1 MFSNFRLI
9 DLTHTLDGSI
19 PTWNG
24 SCGFHHEVK
33 MDYDQGVRVLSYK
46 MHAGVGT
53 HMDAPSH
60 FYCDGKHIADL
71 PLEQLITPLYMI
83 DVANRSHP
91 DFLLSRADILA
102 FEKKHGEISKGSALL
117 LNTGWSSRWGDVEA
131 FRNPDSSG
139 KMHFPGFS
147 TEAALLLLERGVV
160 GIGIDTLSPDGV
172 NPNGDFPVH
181 QHILGAGKYILE
193 NLTNLEKVPAT
204 GALLVAL
211 PLKIREGTESAVRA
225 VAVI

>member
-1 MFSNFRLI
+1 MLSNVKLI
-9 DLTHTLDGSI
+9 DLTHVLDGSV

-33 MDYDQGVRVLSYK
+33 MDYDQGVRVLAYK

-60 FYCDGKHIADL
+60 FCKEGKHIADI
-71 PLEQLITPLYMI
+71 PIEQLIVPLNVI
-83 DVANRSHP
+83 DMQSRAHP
-91 DFLLSRADILA
+91 DFLLSAEDVLA
-102 FEKKHGEISKGSALL
+102 FEKSHGKIQAGSAVV
-117 LNTGWSSRWGDVEA
+117 LNTGWSKRWGDIQA
-131 FRNPDSSG
+131 FRNVDAAG

-147 TEAALLLLERGVV
+147 EEAAILLVKRSVA
-160 GIGIDTLSPDGV
+160 GIGIDTLSPDGI
-172 NPNGDFPVH
+172 NPHFPVH

-193 NLTNLEKVPAT
+193 NLTNLEKLPAT
-204 GALLVAL
+204 GAFLIAL

-225 VAVI
+225 VAATFN